1 MRTPVDPKY
10 FSSAEIIASA
20 NKPFKVRA
28 ALLKALVPLL
38 EQESSKFLYSISQG
52 SIQEVLQHQPALLK
66 DIAQELVFLVEVRSG
81 WGPHQ
86 NDIEKMANTLKTGFF
101 AFCDA
106 FAEADFP
113 NPQSAA
119 LRAMKEL
126 GLNI

>member
-1 MRTPVDPKY
+1 MRTPVNPED
-10 FSSAEIIASA
+10 FSSAEEIAKY

-28 ALLKALVPLL
+28 ALLKTLIPLL
-38 EQESSKFLYSISQG
+38 EQESSNFLYSISPGG
-52 SIQEVLQHQPALLK
+52 SQEIFKHQPALLT
-66 DIAQELVFLVEVRSG
+66 DIAQELVFLVEVRNG
-81 WGPHQ
+81 WGPHP

-113 NPQSAA
+113 NPQSGA

>member
-1 MRTPVDPKY
+1 MRTPVDPEY
-10 FSSAEIIASA
+10 FSSADTIARS

-28 ALLKALVPLL
+28 ALLTALVPLL

-66 DIAQELVFLVEVRSG
+66 DVAQELVFLVEVRSG
-81 WGPHQ
+81 WGPHPT
-86 NDIEKMANTLKTGFF
+86 DIEKMAGTLKTGFF

-106 FAEADFP
+106 FAGAGFP
-113 NPQSAA
+113 NPQLAA